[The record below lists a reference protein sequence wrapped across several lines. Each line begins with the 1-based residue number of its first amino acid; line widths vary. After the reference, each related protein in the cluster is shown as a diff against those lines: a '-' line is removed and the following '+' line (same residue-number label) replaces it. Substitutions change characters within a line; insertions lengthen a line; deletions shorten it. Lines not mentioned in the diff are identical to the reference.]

1 MTRINHILTVNQLS
15 LRCDGDRFVFITNAV
30 DEIVDVLKACY
41 VLAISHAGGC
51 VDIGS
56 TKDDFALI

>member
-15 LRCDGDRFVFITNAV
+15 LRCCGGIFVIHTTAV
-30 DEIVDVLKACY
+30 NEIVDALQACY
-41 VLAISHAGGC
+41 VSAISHASGC